1 MTFDEYANEK
11 DCNAEFVSCPED
23 TDLAYYIAHTDTPN
37 LHVGDICQIHIEGE
51 EGYRDVDGVIFYRFK
66 RKRRI

>member
-23 TDLAYYIAHTDTPN
+23 SDLAYYIAHTDTPN
-37 LHVGDICQIHIEGE
+37 LHVGDICQIHIESE
-51 EGYRDVDGVIFYRFK
+51 EG
-66 RKRRI
+66 